1 MSSLP
6 PLPNLR
12 GAVDLTS
19 LVQRAQAPAQTPSQG
34 TTMPGQA
41 PGPVAPGTRVPV
53 PSLVLDATDA
63 NFTAILDLSAQVPV
77 IVELYASAAE
87 PEAQIADV
95 LTKVVLEFG
104 GRLLLARVDITNN
117 PQLVQA
123 FKAQA
128 VPTVAAVIGGQPLQ
142 LFEGVGSEEDIRG
155 VLQQVIAAGEQN
167 GIAGI
172 AVASDEPAAPVE
184 KPLPPLHQEAFDA
197 AERADYPAA
206 IAAWQKALT
215 QNPNDAEAQAGLAQI
230 SLLHRL
236 QGKTLAQVRERAA
249 AHPDDL
255 DAQMDV
261 ADLDLSGGHVEDAF
275 DRLLTLFPALDKD
288 QKNIARER
296 LLELFEVVGKDSSAV
311 VAARIRLA
319 NLLY

>member
-53 PSLVLDATDA
+53 PSLVLDGTDG

-77 IVELYASAAE
+77 IVELYAPAAE
-87 PEAQIADV
+87 PAAQIQDV
-95 LTKVVLEFG
+95 LTRVVLEFG

-155 VLQQVIAAGEQN
+155 VLQQVITAGEQN

-172 AVASDEPAAPVE
+172 AVASDEPAVPAE

-215 QNPNDAEAQAGLAQI
+215 QNPNDSEAKAGLAQI

-236 QGKTLAQVRERAA
+236 QGKTMAQVRERAA
-249 AHPDDL
+249 AHADDL
-255 DAQMDV
+255 EAQMDV

-275 DRLLTLFPALDKD
+275 DRLLTLFPKLDKD
-288 QKNIARER
+288 QKNTARER

-311 VAARIRLA
+311 AAARIRLA

>member
-77 IVELYASAAE
+77 IVELYAAAAE
-87 PEAQIADV
+87 PEAQIAEV
-95 LTKVVLEFG
+95 LSKVVLEFG
-104 GRLLLARVDITNN
+104 GRLLLARVDITTN

>member
-53 PSLVLDATDA
+53 PSLVLDGTDA

-77 IVELYASAAE
+77 IVELYAPAAE
-87 PEAQIADV
+87 PAAQIQDV
-95 LTKVVLEFG
+95 LTRVVLEFG

-167 GIAGI
+167 GIAGV
-172 AVASDEPAAPVE
+172 AVASDEAAPPAE

-215 QNPNDAEAQAGLAQI
+215 QNPNDAEAKAGLAQI

-236 QGKTLAQVRERAA
+236 QGKTMAQVRERAA
-249 AHPDDL
+249 ANPEDL
-255 DAQMDV
+255 EAQMDV
-261 ADLDLSGGHVEDAF
+261 ADLDLSGGHVDDAF
-275 DRLLTLFPALDKD
+275 DRLLTLFPKLDKD
-288 QKNIARER
+288 QKNAARER
-296 LLELFEVVGKDSSAV
+296 LLDLFEVVGKDSSAV
-311 VAARIRLA
+311 AAARIRLA